1 MSIRL
6 KLLAW
11 ALLATLVSSTVSAQR
26 AARPLRPRQGEAR
39 AQHAQLEQRLR
50 QRIGAVVKKRLQLSD
65 DQFRKLTETNRKYE
79 RQRRQLVQQERATR
93 IGLRAEI
100 AAGDHADQQHVADL
114 MAQLVKLQ
122 QQRLGLL
129 AEEQQDLA
137 GFLTPVQRAQ
147 YVAIEEQM
155 RQRVEQLRQQ
165 QLDTTKQG
173 AAQRP
178 LQKPQ
183 R

>member
-1 MSIRL
+1 MSAGR

-11 ALLATLVSSTVSAQR
+11 VMLAALSSSTVSAQR
-26 AARPLRPRQGEAR
+26 AARPLRPRQAQPRG
-39 AQHAQLEQRLR
+39 QHAQLEQRLR
-50 QRIGAVVKKRLQLSD
+50 QRLGAVVKQRLQLSD

-100 AAGDHADQQHVADL
+100 AAGDHANQQHVAEL

-129 AEEQQDLA
+129 AEEQQDLST
-137 GFLTPVQRAQ
+137 FLTPVQRAQ
-147 YVAIEEQM
+147 YVAIEERI
-155 RQRVEQLRQQ
+155 RQRVEQMRQQ
-165 QLDTTKQG
+165 QLDT
-173 AAQRP
+173 AQQDTGRHP
-178 LQKPQ
+178 PKEP
-183 R
+183 RR